1 VLFDVRETEKERRR
15 EGEKERE
22 RGREEKE
29 SWEIGNYK
37 QHLNSLYL
45 LRKEIQLEK
54 WLYFKILVL
63 KKRKR
68 PVLKIQH

>member
-1 VLFDVRETEKERRR
+1 VFDVRETEKGRRR
-15 EGEKERE
+15 EGDKERE